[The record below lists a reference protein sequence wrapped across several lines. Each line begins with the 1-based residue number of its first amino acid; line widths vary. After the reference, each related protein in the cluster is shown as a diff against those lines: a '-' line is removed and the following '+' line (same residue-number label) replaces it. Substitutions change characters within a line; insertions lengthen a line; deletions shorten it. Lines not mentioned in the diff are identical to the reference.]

1 MNHALLS
8 ARTQYRAAALIAATA
23 LLSAVA
29 PAAQAADGDDDKG
42 NASAAVLR
50 TELGVSLLNG
60 AADASLNT
68 SLNAVQAPENADE
81 SLLTATVEGV
91 HQGQPFEVLKADVAN
106 SKATVEADKAEA
118 SSRLVKATVNLP
130 GLPTKPLLEVEQVTS
145 SAVCEKGAQPVA
157 ESNVLGTVTV
167 FGKTVELKAE
177 GVTTVN
183 APGVGE
189 VKLALSQT
197 ETTSTTAAGTALG
210 LDVVVNPLA
219 LNVAKVTG
227 HLSLVEAEC
236 TTPAGSVEETGGS
249 ETGGSEDGGNESAG
263 NTAGVDNG
271 GTTGGDEGPS
281 TQTGDD
287 STDLAETGS
296 SSNTVYLAGGAAV
309 LIAAGGALVLARKR
323 KAGQAGS

>member
-8 ARTQYRAAALIAATA
+8 ARMQHRAAALIAATA

-50 TELGVSLLNG
+50 TDLGVSLLNG
-60 AADASLNT
+60 AADASLST

-81 SLLTATVEGV
+81 SLLTATLDGV
-91 HQGQPFEVLKADVAN
+91 HEGQPFEVLKADVAN

-145 SAVCEKGAQPVA
+145 SAVCEQGAEPVA

-167 FGKTVELKAE
+167 FGQTAELKAE
-177 GVTTVN
+177 GVTTVK
-183 APGVGE
+183 APGIGE

-210 LDVVVNPLA
+210 LDVEVNPLA

-227 HLSLVEAEC
+227 HLSLVEASC
-236 TTPAGSVEETGGS
+236 TTPAGSGEETGGN
-249 ETGGSEDGGNESAG
+249 ETGGGEDGGDESAG
-263 NTAGVDNG
+263 SSTAGVDNG
-271 GTTGGDEGPS
+271 GTTGGDEGPR
-281 TQTGDD
+281 TQTGD
-287 STDLAETGS
+287 SGDLAETGS
-296 SSNTVYLAGGAAV
+296 SDSTVYLAGGAAL
-309 LIAAGGALVLARKR
+309 LIAAGGALVIARRR